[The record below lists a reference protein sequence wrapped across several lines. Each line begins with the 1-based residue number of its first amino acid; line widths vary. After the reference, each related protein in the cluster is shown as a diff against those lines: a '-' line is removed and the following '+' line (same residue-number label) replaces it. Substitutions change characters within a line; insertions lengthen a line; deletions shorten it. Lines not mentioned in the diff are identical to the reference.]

1 MEEMNIDFS
10 CPPNEFVASI
20 DVHTLLPQQEP
31 FVMIGSLVH
40 FDMTVTISETKVD
53 ANNIFVENSKFSATG
68 LLENIAQS
76 CAARIGY
83 INKYINKKGI
93 QIGLIGAVR
102 NYEVAELPKVGELI
116 RTIITV
122 KEEVFGMILA
132 EAVVEHEGVQI
143 AKTEMKIAVTE
154 EEIG

>member
-1 MEEMNIDFS
+1 MEEVSIDYS
-10 CPPNEFVASI
+10 CPSDKFVASI

-40 FDMTVTISETKVD
+40 FDMTVTISETIID
-53 ANNIFVENSKFSATG
+53 ANNIFVDNHKFSATG
-68 LLENIAQS
+68 LLENIAQT
-76 CAARIGY
+76 CAVRIGY

-102 NYEVAELPKVGELI
+102 NYEVADLPCVGDVI

-132 EAVVEHEGVQI
+132 EAVVERSGVQI

-154 EEIG
+154 EEIA